1 MKLHHTLLLSTLA
14 LALAG
19 CSQPA
24 PPPAPTPGDTAST
37 DTPETFLGRKVKLA
51 IDKARAELATR
62 NISLNKEFSLGDGNN
77 HGITI
82 GSTSGKPKGD
92 PRPLAEI
99 TPQGDLLIDGA
110 KVEVTPEQHAMLLAY
125 RGQIM
130 EIAEAGMAMG
140 VAGADLG
147 GKALGG
153 VAGAIFGGQKAAQD
167 FEARM
172 EAEGKRLEVEG
183 RKLCERLGPLYTQ
196 QQALAASLPAFAPY
210 ATLSQAEVDDCGKD
224 NEGAVAADPA
234 GRDRI
239 RDEIREQIR
248 KEVRAEIQREMQGK
262 PESAAPAQ

>member
-1 MKLHHTLLLSTLA
+1 MKLRHPLFMSTLA

-24 PPPAPTPGDTAST
+24 PPAPAPPAAQAGT
-37 DTPETFLGRKVKLA
+37 DAPDTFLGRKVKQA
-51 IDKARAELATR
+51 IDKARAELESG
-62 NISLNKEFSLGDGNN
+62 NISLNNEFSLGDGDGRRIV
-77 HGITI
+77 HTG
-82 GSTSGKPKGD
+82 GKATD
-92 PRPLAEI
+92 DTRPLAEI
-99 TPQGDLLIDGA
+99 TPQGELLIDGTR
-110 KVEVTPEQHAMLLAY
+110 VEVTPAQHAMLVDY
-125 RGQIM
+125 RAQILG
-130 EIAEAGMAMG
+130 IAEAGMAMG
-140 VAGADLG
+140 IAGADLG

-153 VAGAIFGGQKAAQD
+153 VAGAIFGGEQAARE

-172 EAEGKRLEVEG
+172 EAEGKRLEAEG

-224 NEGAVAADPA
+224 KDGAVATDPA

-248 KEVRAEIQREMQGK
+248 KEVRAEIQREMQGQT
-262 PESAAPAQ
+262 ESAAPAQ

>member
-1 MKLHHTLLLSTLA
+1 MKLRHSLLFGTLA

-24 PPPAPTPGDTAST
+24 PPAPPAPPPQASAEGP
-37 DTPETFLGRKVKLA
+37 DTFLGRKVKLA
-51 IDKARAELATR
+51 IDKAREELATS
-62 NISLNKEFSLGDGNN
+62 NLSLNNEFSFGDGSVRAIA
-77 HGITI
+77 GKA
-82 GSTSGKPKGD
+82 SKPKGD

-110 KVEVTPEQHAMLLAY
+110 KVDVTPEQHAMLVAY
-125 RGQIM
+125 RGQVLQ
-130 EIAEAGMAMG
+130 IAEAGMAMG

-153 VAGAIFGGQKAAQD
+153 VAGAIFGGEKAAKD

-172 EAEGKRLEVEG
+172 EAEGARLEAEG

-224 NEGAVAADPA
+224 KDGAVAADPA